1 MFQLMLL
8 IVTSFVA
15 GVVKNCYCYKCN
27 YFRNCSSMLCERNLA
42 VFVWTENSADVIM
55 SDIWQ
60 SASVKTLTD
69 SGGLILKAR
78 AFTPA
83 VQK

>member
-1 MFQLMLL
+1 MS
-8 IVTSFVA
+8 TE
-15 GVVKNCYCYKCN
+15 
-27 YFRNCSSMLCERNLA
+27 YFFSSSLQFERNLA
-42 VFVWTENSADVIM
+42 VFVWTENSTDVTM

-60 SASVKTLTD
+60 TASTKTLVD
-69 SGGLILKAR
+69 GGGLILKAR